1 MRRSSRNPTSIASD
15 KPAGRLY
22 RLLLISLLPGM
33 IYFAFLAAIRFTP
46 LVRWGDTPST
56 SPLVAFSALL
66 SALVTILIGFLV
78 IRRAPGNVCGPLLV
92 LFGIGSA
99 NTGLFDTLQNGY
111 VQTALQFGNNTFFL
125 WGLLA
130 LFVYFPDGVAYRPW
144 VGRAINWFA
153 LPLFAVQALWIV
165 SHSTLDSS
173 GTANPLY
180 QPAFSP
186 LFAVSEIAFPVLL
199 FVSLVSTITAFFLRY
214 RAVIGRQRQQ
224 MRWFMFC
231 ACSMLLL
238 LLAWFVGFATQQR
251 DDGLYFWLVLAVSD
265 TVFPLI
271 PAVGVGVGIL
281 LHRLYDIDI
290 IIRRTLIY
298 GVLTFVLAGVYFGGV
313 VLIQALLK
321 PLTGAGNDLAVVATT
336 LIIAA
341 LFLPLRRRI
350 QGFIDRRFYRRKYDA
365 AKTMAAFGE
374 HIRDEVNLKDLTGQL
389 VEVVEETLQPAH
401 VSLWLRQA
409 NGDPVGGTK

>member
-1 MRRSSRNPTSIASD
+1 MNMERSNLNPTSAGSE

-22 RLLLISLLPGM
+22 RLLLVSLLPGM

-78 IRRAPGNVCGPLLV
+78 VRRAPGNVCGPLLV

-111 VQTALQFGNNTFFL
+111 AQTALQFGNNTFFL

-153 LPLFAVQALWIV
+153 LPLFAVGALWIV
-165 SHSTLDSS
+165 SHSALDSA
-173 GTANPLY
+173 GTVNPLY
-180 QPAFSP
+180 RPAFSP
-186 LFAVSEIAFPVLL
+186 LFAVPEIAFPVLL

-214 RAVIGRQRQQ
+214 RAVVGRQRQQ

-231 ACSMLLL
+231 AIRMLL
-238 LLAWFVGFATQQR
+238 LLAWFIRFCPQEQR
-251 DDGLYFWLVLAVSD
+251 DVYYAGSLQL
-265 TVFPLI
+265 FP
-271 PAVGVGVGIL
+271 
-281 LHRLYDIDI
+281 
-290 IIRRTLIY
+290 IRCSR
-298 GVLTFVLAGVYFGGV
+298 
-313 VLIQALLK
+313 
-321 PLTGAGNDLAVVATT
+321 
-336 LIIAA
+336 
-341 LFLPLRRRI
+341 
-350 QGFIDRRFYRRKYDA
+350 
-365 AKTMAAFGE
+365 
-374 HIRDEVNLKDLTGQL
+374 
-389 VEVVEETLQPAH
+389 
-401 VSLWLRQA
+401 
-409 NGDPVGGTK
+409 